1 MFVPQVKIDE
11 PPPGRSIGLLFF
23 HEQAAGLEVIGHSG
37 TQNGFLSH
45 FYAHLPSRTAY
56 IVNFNTAV
64 ETTLSGDEVREDT
77 RVFDLELRDRLFQD
91 IFRLWIR

>member
-1 MFVPQVKIDE
+1 MKIDE
-11 PPPGRSIGLLFF
+11 PPPGCAMGLLFF
-23 HEQAAGLEVIGHSG
+23 HEQANGLQVIGHSG

-64 ETTLSGDEVREDT
+64 ETTLPGDEVREDT
-77 RVFDLELRDRLFQD
+77 RVFDFELWDRLFQD